1 VYSFFAQVPFSG
13 TNSGSSGGVDSF
25 LRGIGQALEPEAFR
39 LLWKAQW
46 DLALDGQVYATLANV
61 GRGFALISLFIA
73 LIQFFKES
81 SERSA
86 DGKIRSITEFIWPI
100 IVIALLTNNARLL
113 RESTKN
119 IRDAFNNVNDI
130 VIAKTLP
137 GRSLVTEFQKANDEG
152 VAKEQIGA
160 VVSRCISASG
170 GSLQSDCL
178 KNAKVAIDKIVAN
191 YPDIASLEEYADKAK
206 SALDDAKEQSMDV
219 AALNAYITDKDEAKA
234 RREQLTQQVSF
245 QNMLELG
252 LLLAGLL
259 APLAVGLSILP
270 IRSKPIYAWFSAF
283 FSLGL
288 IKIVYTFSFGILA
301 SFALSAKLFDSLFL
315 TTLTGTFLPVASA
328 AGFVALSAIL
338 YRVADSVKVQA

>member
-1 VYSFFAQVPFSG
+1 MYGFFAQVPFTG
-13 TNSGSSGGVDSF
+13 TSTGSSGGADAF
-25 LRGIGQALEPEAFR
+25 LRGIGKALEPEAFR

-81 SERSA
+81 SERSS
-86 DGKIRSITEFIWPI
+86 DGRIRSVTEFIWPI

-119 IRDAFNNVNDI
+119 IRDAFNNVNDV

-160 VVSRCISASG
+160 VVSRCISITAGESQK
-170 GSLQSDCL
+170 LCL
-178 KNAKVAIDKIVAN
+178 NNTRDAIDKIVAN
-191 YPDIASLEEYADKAK
+191 YPDIDSLEEYAKKAQD
-206 SALDDAKEQSMDV
+206 ALKDANEPNSDV
-219 AALNAYITDKDEAKA
+219 TALNAYITDKDEAKA

-288 IKIVYTFSFGILA
+288 IKIVYTFSFGIIA
-301 SFALSAKLFDSLFL
+301 SFALAAKLFDSLFL

-328 AGFVALSAIL
+328 AGFLALSTIL
-338 YRVADSVKVQA
+338 YRIADSIKVQA

>member
-1 VYSFFAQVPFSG
+1 MYSFFAQVPFAG
-13 TNSGSSGGVDSF
+13 TNTGSSGGADAF
-25 LRGIGQALEPEAFR
+25 LKGIGKALEPEAFR

-86 DGKIRSITEFIWPI
+86 DGRIRSVTEFIWPI

-119 IRDAFNNVNDI
+119 IRDAFNNVNDV

-137 GRSLVTEFQKANDEG
+137 GRSLVTEFQKASDEG

-160 VVSRCISASG
+160 IVSRCINTSDK
-170 GSLQSDCL
+170 LQETCYE
-178 KNAKVAIDKIVAN
+178 NAKKAIKQVISN
-191 YPDIASLEEYADKAK
+191 YPDIDSLQDYAEKAIK
-206 SALDDAKEQSMDV
+206 ALDDVKEPNSDV
-219 AALNAYITDKDEAKA
+219 TALNAYITDKDEAKA